1 VTNSKRLIPLSPGA
15 EGIWTHLHVQIHAKI
30 STQVRD
36 KKALNI
42 GILFFT
48 GQLSFPQNGFANK
61 KAPIHLSLEEENVD
75 ALNQVLMEVNHC

>member
-1 VTNSKRLIPLSPGA
+1 VTNSKRLLPLSPGA

-30 STQVRD
+30 STQVKD

-48 GQLSFPQNGFANK
+48 GQLSFSRMVLPIE
-61 KAPIHLSLEEENVD
+61 KAPTHLSLEEVTVN
-75 ALNQVLMEVNHC
+75 AVLEVLGS